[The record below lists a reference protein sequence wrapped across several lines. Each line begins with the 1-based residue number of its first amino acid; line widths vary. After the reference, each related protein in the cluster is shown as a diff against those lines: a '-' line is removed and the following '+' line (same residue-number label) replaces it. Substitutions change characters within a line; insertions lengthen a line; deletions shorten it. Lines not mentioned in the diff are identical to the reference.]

1 MTTLVHHELR
11 SQLTSPVSSEPQQSV
26 WTWLVY
32 VALFCLLIVGR
43 ITAVHANV
51 VLTSGSPRVHAVDPA
66 PFKPT
71 AAWPPYTSVTAS
83 LDSEAAVLLMD

>member
-1 MTTLVHHELR
+1 MTTLAHHELR
-11 SQLTSPVSSEPQQSV
+11 SQLTSPASSEPQQSI

-43 ITAVHANV
+43 ITAVNAHNA
-51 VLTSGSPRVHAVDPA
+51 LTSESPRVHAVEPA

-71 AAWPPYTSVTAS
+71 VAWPPYTSVTAS
-83 LDSEAAVLLMD
+83 LDSEAAVLLMN